1 MAQQSRQHSQH
12 DLIEQGHLR
21 LQFSEVWCRICR
33 NLIESKL
40 DVHVKNT
47 ISLPPRG
54 LYTVNCLKLFKLTF
68 SGAGKAA
75 ILRSANEENNVVDI
89 VCDVGLVIGVES
101 NLLSNNIIDQYKS
114 RYSPAQSS

>member
-1 MAQQSRQHSQH
+1 MDFISV
-12 DLIEQGHLR
+12 LG
-21 LQFSEVWCRICR
+21 CR
-33 NLIESKL
+33 NIVLRPSGRQYL
-40 DVHVKNT
+40 
-47 ISLPPRG
+47 G
-54 LYTVNCLKLFKLTF
+54 LKLTF

>member
-1 MAQQSRQHSQH
+1 M
-12 DLIEQGHLR
+12 
-21 LQFSEVWCRICR
+21 
-33 NLIESKL
+33 
-40 DVHVKNT
+40 
-47 ISLPPRG
+47 
-54 LYTVNCLKLFKLTF
+54 CLKLTF

-114 RYSPAQSS
+114 RY